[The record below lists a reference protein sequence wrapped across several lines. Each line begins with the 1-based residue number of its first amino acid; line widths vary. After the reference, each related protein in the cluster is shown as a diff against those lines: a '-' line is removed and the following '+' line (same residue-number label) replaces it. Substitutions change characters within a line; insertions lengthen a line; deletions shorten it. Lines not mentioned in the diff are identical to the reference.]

1 MITQEDI
8 DDFMEEVNASR
19 KPPLTVPQ
27 MVEIFAETMRQVTD
41 PEMSANLVVEEDD
54 EWYVEYYKWV
64 DSDPTYD
71 PAKELK
77 ELADKTYVAY
87 GYARARGW
95 DLGEAVRRVHNNN
108 IDRCVWP
115 NGGVRYRTDGKVL
128 RNPDAPKIDL
138 SDLVK

>member
-8 DDFMEEVNASR
+8 EAFCDELEASR
-19 KPPLTVPQ
+19 RPPLTVPQ
-27 MVEIFAETMRQVTD
+27 MVEIFAETMRQEKN
-41 PEMSANLVVEEDD
+41 PEMSGKLVVEEDD
-54 EWYVEYYKWV
+54 EWFVEYYKWV

-77 ELADKTYVAY
+77 ELADKIYVAY

-95 DLGEAVRRVHNNN
+95 DLEEAVRRVHKNN

-115 NGGVRYRTDGKVL
+115 DGSIKYRADGKVL
-128 RNPDAPKIDL
+128 RNPDARAIDL
-138 SDLVK
+138 SDLV

>member
-27 MVEIFAETMRQVTD
+27 MVEIFAETMRQEKNIVLGATLID
-41 PEMSANLVVEEDD
+41 EEYN
-54 EWYVEYYKWV
+54 EWKDVNFCRPLNKEG
-64 DSDPTYD
+64 DI
-71 PAKELK
+71 AELK
-77 ELADKTYVAY
+77 ELADLVYVIY

-95 DLGEAVRRVHNNN
+95 DLEEAVRRVHKNN

-115 NGGVRYRTDGKVL
+115 NGGVRYRADGKVL
-128 RNPDAPKIDL
+128 KNPDAKPVDL
-138 SDLVK
+138 DDLV